1 MKEDLLLV
9 KLGLS
14 KNEAKIYLAL
24 LKQGPTSIR
33 KIAEVTKINRGTTY
47 EAIKNLITL
56 GLVSF
61 KVVGA
66 RSKYTAESPSKIN
79 QLIIEKQNELNSL
92 KESAEHLVP
101 TLLAF
106 SQPSAE
112 APKVR
117 FYEDDEGIANIL
129 QDVLTTVVK
138 LDPKEYYVYSSRSL
152 RQYLYRQFP
161 NFTSQRIKSNIFA
174 KVIAIGTGDDPVEL
188 AERKLLKDSSEE
200 ISSSYNIIYGNKVA
214 LISVSKDLT
223 PYGVVIEE
231 TGVAAMQRLVFDR
244 LWAAL

>member
-33 KIAEVTKINRGTTY
+33 KIAEATKINRGTTY
-47 EAIKNLITL
+47 EAIKNLITR

-92 KESAEHLVP
+92 KEDAEHLVP

-106 SQPSAE
+106 SQSSAE

-129 QDVLTTVVK
+129 RDVLITAVK

-161 NFTSQRIKSNIFA
+161 NFTSQRIKSNIFV
-174 KVIAIGTGDDPVEL
+174 KVIAIGTGDDPVDL

-231 TGVAAMQRLVFDR
+231 MGVAAMQRLVFDR